1 MYGSLTTTVQY
12 TFLLKLILL
21 IRNVKGSHGGMFT
34 RIFFNINLKFAMNL
48 NAFSATILSVFQKS
62 QLGQTRLGPGM
73 KIY

>member
-1 MYGSLTTTVQY
+1 MYGSLTTTMQY

-21 IRNVKGSHGGMFT
+21 IRNVKGSHGRMLT
-34 RIFFNINLKFAMNL
+34 RIFFQHKLARNL
-48 NAFSATILSVFQKS
+48 NAFSATIISVFQKS

>member
-1 MYGSLTTTVQY
+1 MYGSFTTTMQY

-21 IRNVKGSHGGMFT
+21 IRNVKGSHRGMFT
-34 RIFFNINLKFAMNL
+34 RIFFQHKLARNL
-48 NAFSATILSVFQKS
+48 NAFSATIISVFQKS